1 MDTYKSRTV
10 KSDFILLLASL
21 IWGFAFVAQRV
32 GMEYIGPFLFNGIRF
47 ALGSLWLLPFLLF
60 RRKFAGTDSQKKQE
74 VKLPQIIL
82 SGGLTGI
89 VLFIGASLQ
98 QYGIVYTSAGKA
110 GFITGLYVIIVPVF
124 GWLWKK
130 PAKKGAWLGAFLAIV
145 GLYFLSFSSL
155 IGVNIGDVLVL
166 IGAFFWALHVHL
178 IDSYVNKISAIVL
191 AFIQFFTCSILSLIV
206 ALFTEVI
213 QLQSVLSA
221 SIPILYAGLF
231 SVGVAFTFQVIAQKE
246 AHPSHTAIILSL
258 EAVFAV
264 MGGWLILSESLSF
277 REIIGCV
284 FMLLGMFSSQ
294 FNLQVKRLKN
304 IYNSTQVI

>member
-1 MDTYKSRTV
+1 LDTYKSRTL

-32 GMEYIGPFLFNGIRF
+32 GMEYIGPFLFNGVRF
-47 ALGSLWLLPFLLF
+47 ALGALWLLPFLVSMQ
-60 RRKFAGTDSQKKQE
+60 KFAGIESQKKQE

-82 SGGLTGI
+82 SGGITGV

-130 PAKKGAWLGAFLAIV
+130 PAKKGAWLGAFFAIL
-145 GLYFLSFSSL
+145 GLYLLSFSSL
-155 IGVNIGDVLVL
+155 IGINIGDVLML

-178 IDSYVNKISAIVL
+178 IDNYVNKIGAIVL
-191 AFIQFFTCSILSLIV
+191 AFIQFFTCSILSLIA
-206 ALFTEVI
+206 ALFTEII

-221 SIPILYAGLF
+221 SIPILYAGLI
-231 SVGVAFTFQVIAQKE
+231 SVGIAFTLQVIAQKE

-264 MGGWLILSESLSF
+264 LGGWLILNESLSL
-277 REIIGCV
+277 REIIGCG
-284 FMLLGMFSSQ
+284 FMLLGMLSSQ

-304 IYNSTQVI
+304 IFNST